1 MTLRIIRGIFYT
13 QLPMVKIRIWMEMTE
28 NVCDCLLGS
37 EKGVDVNGLFW
48 KALQCDYSRAMCYTM
63 KL

>member
-1 MTLRIIRGIFYT
+1 
-13 QLPMVKIRIWMEMTE
+13 MEMTE